1 MLRTPALEDFIAPA
15 RYYPQIWRIIVGIF
29 AMFAAYI
36 LPIML
41 AFALVSIFLPAAAF
55 NLQLALSEPVTP
67 AAMLILLG
75 TFLFMG
81 LGAVAAAAVHRR
93 GLASLIGPFRPACRN
108 FSRTIV
114 LCVVVFVVSG
124 AVVTLIFPDA
134 PLPNMGLTEW
144 LTYLPL
150 ALPLLLI
157 QTGAEELVFRG
168 YLMQQLAARFKSA
181 IIWMGLPTILFGL
194 AHTDP
199 TIDPKLTALIICATG
214 LFGLAAADLTRV
226 TGNLGAAIGFHFTN
240 NFFALFLVSI
250 AGEMSGLSL
259 YLAPFTMEDVDTLIP
274 LMAVDMVVVVIT
286 WVLLRRWLRPAE

>member
-1 MLRTPALEDFIAPA
+1 MFRTPAFEAFIAPA
-15 RYYPQIWRIIVGIF
+15 RHYPEIWRIIVGTLALF
-29 AMFAAYI
+29 GAYI
-36 LPIML
+36 IPIMVG
-41 AFALVSIFLPAAAF
+41 FVLVGIFLPAAAF

-67 AAMLILLG
+67 AAMFILLG

-108 FSRTIV
+108 FTRAV
-114 LCVVVFVVSG
+114 VMCLVVFGVTGTAVSL
-124 AVVTLIFPDA
+124 VFPDT
-134 PLPNMGLTEW
+134 PLPNMPLTEW
-144 LTYLPL
+144 LYYLPL

-168 YLMQQLAARFKSA
+168 YLMQQLAARFKSP
-181 IIWMGLPTILFGL
+181 IIWIGIPTILFGL

-199 TIDPKLTALIICATG
+199 TIDPRLTILIICATG

-259 YLAPFTMEDVDTLIP
+259 YLAPFTMEDVDILMP
-274 LMAVDMVVVVIT
+274 LMAVDMVTVVIT
-286 WVLLRRWLRPAE
+286 WMLLRRWLRPE